1 MPESL
6 DAWLAKLEKRHH
18 TAIDLGLER
27 CREVWQNLG
36 CPRPA
41 HCVFTVA
48 GTNGKGSTVAY
59 LDHVLRSC
67 GKSCAR
73 YTSPHLLRFN
83 ERIVINGR
91 EVSSDELVGAFE
103 EIEAHLNGVSLSY
116 FEFTTLAAFIL
127 MARAQLDCAVL
138 EVGLGGRLDAVN
150 VIDPDC
156 AVITPI
162 GLDHQ
167 EYLGNDIAQIAVEKA
182 GIMRT
187 GIPVIS
193 GDRSPPDSLAA
204 RAAELGAKLWQIGH
218 DFEFRGS
225 RESRTLWVGE
235 RELPFPDP
243 PLAGVHQNDNF
254 ATSLT
259 AIEAVFPGLLLDT
272 QEWVSGLDSF
282 GLPGRLSILSVRP
295 RVLVDVGH
303 NPLAAQALAQH
314 VQSRPGL
321 RIHCVLAMLRDK
333 DAGGVAEILSQHV
346 LRWYC
351 AGLQGSRGRT
361 GKALAGTLRK
371 RVPGIMVEPFEQVAD
386 ALDAAISKA
395 GMLDT
400 VIVFGSF
407 ETAAQ
412 AMKHFDARR
421 QAMAASQDPIS

>member
-18 TAIDLGLER
+18 TTIDLGLER
-27 CREVWQNLG
+27 CREVWRNLG

-41 HCVFTVA
+41 HFVFTVA

-83 ERIVINGR
+83 ERIVINGK
-91 EVSSDELVGAFE
+91 EVSSDELVEAFE
-103 EIEAHLNGVSLSY
+103 QVEAHLNGVSLSY
-116 FEFTTLAAFIL
+116 FEFTTLAAFVL
-127 MARAQLDCAVL
+127 MANADLDCAVL

-167 EYLGNDIAQIAVEKA
+167 EYLGDDIEQIALEKA
-182 GIMRT
+182 GIMRAAV
-187 GIPVIS
+187 PVIC
-193 GDRSPPDSLAA
+193 GDRSPPGSLAA
-204 RAAELGAKLWQIGH
+204 RAAELGAELWQIGH
-218 DFEFRGS
+218 DFEFRCSGQ
-225 RESRTLWVGE
+225 SRTLWVGD

-243 PLAGVHQNDNF
+243 PLAGVHQHDNF
-254 ATSLT
+254 ATALT
-259 AIEAVFPGLLLDT
+259 AIEAVYPGLLLDAPG
-272 QEWVSGLDSF
+272 WIAGLDSF
-282 GLPGRLSILSVRP
+282 ALPGRLSMLSVHP
-295 RVLVDVGH
+295 LVLVDVGH

-314 VQSRPGL
+314 IQSRPGQ
-321 RIHCVLAMLRDK
+321 RVHCVLAMLRDK
-333 DAGGVAEILSQHV
+333 DAGGAAEILSQHV
-346 LRWYC
+346 LYWYC
-351 AGLQGSRGRT
+351 AGLQGARGRS
-361 GKALAGTLRK
+361 GKALAETLRK
-371 RVPGIMVEPFEQVAD
+371 RVPGIMVEPFERVAD
-386 ALDAAISKA
+386 ALDAAISRA
-395 GMLDT
+395 GSLDT

-412 AMKHFDARR
+412 AMKHFDAHRLD
-421 QAMAASQDPIS
+421 MAASQDPIS